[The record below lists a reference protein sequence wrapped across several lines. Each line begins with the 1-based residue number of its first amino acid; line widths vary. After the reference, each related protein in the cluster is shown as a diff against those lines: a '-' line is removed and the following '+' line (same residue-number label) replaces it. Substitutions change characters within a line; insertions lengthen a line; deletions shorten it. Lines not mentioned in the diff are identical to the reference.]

1 MTRKKIDSPIIC
13 VNVLI
18 FMFSAKNWKLQWQ
31 GLCFGE
37 IFYMQNIFTF
47 LHKETTEANTK
58 VGQVKSAGC

>member
-1 MTRKKIDSPIIC
+1 
-13 VNVLI
+13 
-18 FMFSAKNWKLQWQ
+18 MFSNKNWKLQWE

-58 VGQVKSAGC
+58 VGQVKSEGC

>member
-1 MTRKKIDSPIIC
+1 M
-13 VNVLI
+13 LI